1 MAALL
6 PVAHAIFSSERVAA
20 ITRGYLGSPASPAR
34 HVILTDDYEPREQ
47 ILAEHFDELNSL
59 KFYVYLDE
67 IDEDNAPFQA
77 IPGTHLQGKQIRQA
91 EWLRVDDYNSIKSR
105 VFEQYS
111 QEFFYSIFGMFK
123 ELLLTRR
130 VRCTTHRLRR
140 GEVNPDDFEHPAQ
153 QRAELGWT
161 CPGHRLVAGG
171 KPQVE
176 RPPEPG
182 GVLVVHG
189 ERGDPGWGEDAVDL
203 GDAAPAAALLRRLE
217 RVARDHHVDAAV
229 RQRDCREGPRFKKN
243 SGVSTVPG
251 PGAVE
256 HRHSRVDGDHAGGV
270 TGEVTESRAG
280 AGADV
285 GDYLA

>member
-1 MAALL
+1 MTTAFTQISDPAQALCADPDSADLNGDVLGLLDRFGVAMVPGAFAADLNALRAEFDAAFDAESDVPAELSATGKNLSRRLGRTDTGRHLKLDRDADMAALL

-20 ITRGYLGSPASPAR
+20 VTRGYLGSPASPAR
-34 HVILTDDYEPREQ
+34 HVILTEDYEPREQ

-130 VRCTTHRLRR
+130 VRFT
-140 GEVNPDDFEHPAQ
+140 
-153 QRAELGWT
+153 
-161 CPGHRLVAGG
+161 
-171 KPQVE
+171 
-176 RPPEPG
+176 
-182 GVLVVHG
+182 
-189 ERGDPGWGEDAVDL
+189 
-203 GDAAPAAALLRRLE
+203 APAGTLLIFDTDLLHSAGRLGEGRRR
-217 RVARDHHVDAAV
+217 RVM
-229 RQRDCREGPRFKKN
+229 
-243 SGVSTVPG
+243 
-251 PGAVE
+251 
-256 HRHSRVDGDHAGGV
+256 
-270 TGEVTESRAG
+270 RASSYRG
-280 AGADV
+280 
-285 GDYLA
+285 LWL